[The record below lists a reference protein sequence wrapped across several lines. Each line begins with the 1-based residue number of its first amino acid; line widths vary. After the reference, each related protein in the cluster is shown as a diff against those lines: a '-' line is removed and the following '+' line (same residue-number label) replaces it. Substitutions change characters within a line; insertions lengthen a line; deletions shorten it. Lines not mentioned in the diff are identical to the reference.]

1 MGHSIK
7 FRYPRM
13 PTLKSSQLRAFRL
26 AFCLAVFSSVVTN
39 PQNDSSLAT
48 RIEKALKAKE
58 PDWRYVGAIESGR
71 VPLVPSERRIITGTW
86 SGPKSR
92 SQDVDI
98 FVYSVESREEAAAWL
113 RPVRDKRVAE
123 GWQVNVFQIGDE
135 GYLSKYKNG
144 NRFDIAFRRGTVV
157 AKLAGDDL
165 DRVREFAHCVVE
177 QIAAN

>member
-86 SGPKSR
+86 SARSR
-92 SQDVDI
+92 VRKTLTFLCTASRAVRRRQHGYDQFAISELRRAGKLMSFKLVMRDI
-98 FVYSVESREEAAAWL
+98 CRSIRMETDSIL
-113 RPVRDKRVAE
+113 RFAE
-123 GWQVNVFQIGDE
+123 GQSSRN
-135 GYLSKYKNG
+135 
-144 NRFDIAFRRGTVV
+144 
-157 AKLAGDDL
+157 
-165 DRVREFAHCVVE
+165 
-177 QIAAN
+177 